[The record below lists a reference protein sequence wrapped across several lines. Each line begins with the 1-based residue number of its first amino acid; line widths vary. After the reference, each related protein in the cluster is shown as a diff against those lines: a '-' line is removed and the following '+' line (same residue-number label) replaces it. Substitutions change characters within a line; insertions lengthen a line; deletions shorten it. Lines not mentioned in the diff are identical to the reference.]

1 MRVWRF
7 VQDYSLLLIIG
18 AVIALFWA
26 NTDPHS
32 YHHLIEHPIWAND
45 IVGAPYDYWVKA
57 YGKGAA
63 ELVAPGPE
71 RVLSLHYLVN
81 DVLMALFFA
90 FAGKEV
96 WEAIALK
103 NGSLRGRKAATPLFA
118 TAGGVIVPVA
128 IYFLGAMLIGRMSD
142 LSQGW
147 AIPTA
152 TDIAFSYLVGRLIFG
167 ARHPAVTFLL
177 LLAIADDAIGLAII
191 AIFYSKGELQ
201 PLWLVFSLGCAVASY
216 VLFNWLPRRLD
227 RGKQDRPVSTWMR
240 EKFSFWPFMLA
251 GCFSWYGF
259 QEAGVH
265 PALGLMPIIPAM
277 PHAEVAFGIFA
288 AAEKYLDDT
297 LNAFEH
303 TLKVP
308 VEIIL
313 FLFGFANAGVEMSA
327 IGAATWLVL
336 AGLFIGK
343 PLGIWG
349 FGQFAYSVLG
359 LGLPDGMRP
368 VDLIVVGFISA
379 IGFTVALF
387 VAGVAF
393 DPGPLQDAAKMGAL
407 LSLGASIL
415 AIVAGKLCRI
425 KKID

>member
-7 VQDYSLLLIIG
+7 LQDYSLLLIIG
-18 AVIALFWA
+18 ALIALFWA

-32 YHHLIEHPIWAND
+32 YHHLIEHPLWAND
-45 IVGAPYDYWVKA
+45 IIGAPYDYWKKA
-57 YGKGAA
+57 YGEGAA
-63 ELVAPGPE
+63 ALVGPGPE
-71 RVLSLHYLVN
+71 RVLTLHYLVN
-81 DVLMALFFA
+81 DALMALFFA

-96 WEAIALK
+96 WEAVALK
-103 NGSLRGRKAATPLFA
+103 NGSLRGKKAALPLVA
-118 TAGGVIVPVA
+118 TLGGVFVPVA
-128 IYFLGAMLIGRMSD
+128 VYLLGAMVIGRMSD

-152 TDIAFSYLVGRLIFG
+152 TDIAFSYLIGRIVFG
-167 ARHPAVTFLL
+167 ARHPAVPFLL

-201 PLWLVFSLGCAVASY
+201 PMWLLFSIGCAFASY
-216 VLFNWLPRRLD
+216 VLFNWLPRRMD
-227 RGKQDRPVSTWMR
+227 RGKQDRPYSTWMR
-240 EKFSFWPFMLA
+240 EKFSFWPFLLV

-265 PALGLMPIIPAM
+265 PALGLLPIIPAM

-313 FLFGFANAGVEMSA
+313 FLFGFANAGVEFSA
-327 IGAATWLVL
+327 IGDATWLVL
-336 AGLFIGK
+336 LGLLVGK
-343 PLGIWG
+343 PLGVWA
-349 FGQFAYSVLG
+349 FGQFAYSVMG
-359 LGLPDGMRP
+359 LGLPEGMRT
-368 VDLIVVGFISA
+368 VDLFVIGCIAS

-393 DPGPLQDAAKMGAL
+393 DAGPIQDAAKMGAL
-407 LSLGASIL
+407 LSFFGAVLS
-415 AIVAGKLCRI
+415 IVAGKLCRVE
-425 KKID
+425 KQT

>member
-7 VQDYSLLLIIG
+7 LQDYSLLMIIG
-18 AVIALFWA
+18 ALIALVWA
-26 NTDPHS
+26 NTDLHS

-45 IVGAPYDYWVKA
+45 IIGAPYEYWVKT
-57 YGKGAA
+57 YGEGAA
-63 ELVAPGPE
+63 ELVPAGPE

-81 DVLMALFFA
+81 DALMALFFA

-103 NGSLRGRKAATPLFA
+103 NGSLRGKKAATPLFA

-128 IYFLGAMLIGRMSD
+128 IYLLGAMLIGQMRD

-152 TDIAFSYLVGRLIFG
+152 TDIAFSYLVGRIVFG

-177 LLAIADDAIGLAII
+177 LLAIADDAIGLIII
-191 AIFYSKGELQ
+191 AVFYSKGEIQL
-201 PLWLVFSLGCAVASY
+201 LWLVFSFASAFAAY

-227 RGKQDRPVSTWMR
+227 RGKQDRPNSTWMR
-240 EKFSFWPFMLA
+240 EKLSFWPFMFA

-265 PALGLMPIIPAM
+265 PALGLLPIIPAM
-277 PHAEVAFGIFA
+277 PHADVAFGIFA
-288 AAEKYLDDT
+288 AAEKYLDDV

-313 FLFGFANAGVEMSA
+313 FLFGFANAGVAFSS

-349 FGQFAYSVLG
+349 FGQFAYSALG
-359 LGLPDGMRP
+359 LSLPEGMRP
-368 VDLIVVGFISA
+368 VDLVVVGFISA

-393 DPGPLQDAAKMGAL
+393 DAGPIQDAAKMGAL
-407 LSLGASIL
+407 LSFAAAIIS
-415 AIVAGKLCRI
+415 IVAGKLCKV
-425 KKID
+425 KKQH